1 MKKIT
6 QFSVNYPVTVSMI
19 VLAILLLGYV
29 SLGKLSVDLFPEMN
43 APRIFV
49 EIKAGERPPEEI
61 EKQFIES
68 IESQAIRQKGV
79 SQVSSVCMV
88 GSARVSVEYTWG
100 SDMDEA
106 FLDLQKALTTY
117 SQNSELDDFT
127 ITQHD
132 PNASPILIMGMLHP
146 EIKDMDELRK
156 IGENYIRNELIRLE
170 GIAEVELTGAL
181 EKEIRIETNQ
191 YLLDAHDLTVDQ
203 IVQKIQGLNRNVSG
217 GSIVEMGTK
226 YIIKGAGLIRDI
238 EEIENVIVGTK
249 NLQTNLTS
257 QTGANQGNQVPVKNK
272 VPILLKDVAQVKF
285 VPKHAQN
292 IVRINGERCVGLSIY
307 KETGS
312 NTVKAVED
320 FDTAMESIKKAL
332 PGYQFVIVQNQGQFI
347 QKAID
352 EVEETAL
359 LGVLIAI
366 FVLFIFLRRFKV
378 TAIVSFAIPVSI
390 IATFNLMY
398 FNGLSLNIMTLGGLA
413 LGAGMLVDN
422 AIVVIEN
429 IFRKMELGLSVKDAA
444 IEGTSEVGGA
454 IVASTL
460 TTIVVFL
467 PIVYL
472 HGASG
477 ALFKD
482 QAWTVA
488 FSLIASLFVAI
499 LFIPML
505 FNYAYKGSKKKV
517 QFKSVKIGWYG
528 DLLGNL
534 LNKRGLVMISA
545 CVLLI
550 VTGLIL
556 PMVGNEYLP
565 KSGVGEFSLDV
576 ELQEGTQLARTSKT
590 VEAIESMLWQSM
602 GDQIETVYS
611 KIGPDTGSATD
622 KAVFQNEN
630 TANIKIRLKK
640 EYISLSEEI
649 LNNVGTLIS
658 NIPNAE
664 ISIVRDETALQ
675 STIGTEDAPIE
686 VEVKGK
692 DMAVLE
698 RLSNEIKESLISIP
712 ELANVQT
719 NIEEGAPEVNVVID
733 RYKAGIFNMSTE
745 SIAGQLQ
752 DMLMGKQAGKY
763 EHGGE
768 MSDIT
773 VQLPEI
779 SINELNSVMLQNGNS
794 EIPLYELAH
803 IEKSSSP
810 KQMLRRNQNRIGKIS
825 ADIRGDIAFDQVV
838 GKINEKLANVDLP
851 TGYQIGLI
859 GEEQKRQEAMSN
871 LSFALML
878 SVILVYMVMASQF
891 ESLIHPFTILLT
903 IPLAGVGAV
912 WAFFLLGIPMNI
924 MAYIG
929 IIMLGGIAVN
939 DSIIL
944 VDAIN
949 QFKEQGNSLRDSI
962 IMAGENRIRPII
974 MTSVTTILALLP
986 LTIGFGESA
995 ALRAPMAI
1003 AVIAGLIT
1011 STLLSLV
1018 VIPCVYFAFDRIQ
1031 SFITN
1036 SREERIKYVKE

>member
-19 VLAILLLGYV
+19 VMAILLLGYV
-29 SLGKLSVDLFPEMN
+29 SLGKLNVDLFPEMN

-49 EIKAGERPPEEI
+49 EIKAGEKPPEEI
-61 EKQFIES
+61 EKQFIEN
-68 IESQAIRQKGV
+68 IEAQSIRQKGV

-88 GSARVSVEYTWG
+88 GSARVTVEYTWG

-106 FLDLQKALTTY
+106 FLDLQKALTNY
-117 SQNSELDDFT
+117 SQNAEIDEFT

-132 PNASPILIMGMLHP
+132 PNASPILVIAMLHP

-170 GIAEVELTGAL
+170 GIAEVKLSGTQ
-181 EKEIRIETNQ
+181 EKEVRIETNQ
-191 YLLDAHDLTVDQ
+191 YLLDAHKLTVDQ
-203 IVQKIQGLNRNVSG
+203 IVQKIQSLNQNVSG

-226 YIIKGAGLIRDI
+226 YIIKGAGLIHNVH
-238 EEIENVIVGTK
+238 EIENVIVGTK
-249 NLQTNLTS
+249 QLT
-257 QTGANQGNQVPVKNK
+257 TGEVGMSAQSLVKNK
-272 VPILLKDVAQVKF
+272 VPIFLKDVAKVSF
-285 VPKHAQN
+285 VPKKEQN

-312 NTVKAVED
+312 NTVQAVED
-320 FDTAMESIKKAL
+320 FDKTMLSIKKAL
-332 PGYQFVIVQNQGQFI
+332 PGYQFIGVQNQGQFI
-347 QKAID
+347 QTAID
-352 EVEETAL
+352 EVQETAL
-359 LGVLIAI
+359 IGVIIAI
-366 FVLFIFLRRFKV
+366 FVLFIFLRRLKV

-444 IEGTSEVGGA
+444 IEGTAEVGGA

-499 LFIPML
+499 LMIPML
-505 FNYAYKGSKKKV
+505 FNFAYKGKKEK
-517 QFKSVKIGWYG
+517 QEFKSVRIGWYG
-528 DLLGNL
+528 DMLNQLLS
-534 LNKRGLVMISA
+534 KRSLVIISA
-545 CVLLI
+545 GILI
-550 VTGLIL
+550 VATGLIL
-556 PMVGNEYLP
+556 PYVGNEYLP
-565 KSGVGEFSLDV
+565 KSGIGEFSLDI
-576 ELQEGTQLARTSKT
+576 ELKEGTQLDRTSET
-590 VEAIESMLWQSM
+590 VYAVESMLEQSM
-602 GDQIETVYS
+602 GDKFSSVYS
-611 KIGPDTGSATD
+611 QIGPGSSSTE
-622 KAVFQNEN
+622 KSVFQNEN

-640 EYISLSEEI
+640 EYIEQSESI
-649 LNNVGTLIS
+649 LKNVGLLVGD
-658 NIPNAE
+658 IPNAE
-664 ISIVRDETALQ
+664 VSIIRDETALQ

-692 DMAVLE
+692 DMEILE
-698 RLSNEIKESLISIP
+698 QVSNQIKDLLVQIP
-712 ELANVQT
+712 NLANVQT
-719 NIEEGAPEVNVVID
+719 NIEEGAPEVDVVID
-733 RYKAGIFNMSTE
+733 RYKAGVFNLSTQDV
-745 SIAGQLQ
+745 ANQLQ
-752 DMLMGKQAGKY
+752 NILMGKNAGKF
-763 EHGGE
+763 EKGGE
-768 MSDIT
+768 MNDIN
-773 VQLPEI
+773 VKLPEP
-779 SINELNSVMLQNGNS
+779 SLSELNTILLKSGDTKV
-794 EIPLYELAH
+794 PLYEVAN
-803 IEKSSSP
+803 IKKSSSP
-810 KQMLRRNQNRIGKIS
+810 KQMLRRNQTRIGKVS
-825 ADIRGDIAFDQVV
+825 ADIQGDAAFDQVV
-838 GKINEKLANVDLP
+838 EQINTKLSAIDLP
-851 TGYQIGLI
+851 AGYQISLI
-859 GEEQKRQEAMSN
+859 GEEQKRQEALSN

-878 SVILVYMVMASQF
+878 SIILVYMVMASQF

-949 QFKEQGNSLRDSI
+949 QFKDQGNSLKESI
-962 IMAGENRIRPII
+962 VMAGENRIRPII
-974 MTSVTTILALLP
+974 MTSITTILALLP

-1011 STLLSLV
+1011 STLLTLV
-1018 VIPCVYFAFDRIQ
+1018 VIPCVYYVFDSLQNYLLHGRV
-1031 SFITN
+1031 TKV
-1036 SREERIKYVKE
+1036 KYQKE